1 MHAFYCVATLPEYM
15 QPLRE
20 EVEERRVHGVF
31 RAIKE
36 VDGVWVS

>member
-1 MHAFYCVATLPEYM
+1 MHTLYYLASLPEYM

-31 RAIKE
+31 RTIKE
-36 VDGVWVS
+36 VDGVRVS